1 MNLTERRIRDA
12 APRRSTWIMWDSQ
25 FRNFG
30 VRVAKGGT
38 KAFVLDFH
46 SAGKHRRVTLARVGE
61 MTLKQARDLAAREMA
76 RVRAGEAHML
86 DRRREVAEAPTVADA
101 VKRFL
106 TDYAERR
113 IANGRMKRRTVD
125 DYGSQCRS
133 VILPA
138 IGALPVAAV
147 ETRDIEAMV
156 DPLKPVM
163 RNRILALA
171 SRIFTLTEHWGWRP
185 QRSNPARGIERS
197 VETARDRVLSPAE
210 FEALA
215 GALADRAERNPA
227 AVAAIRFAAMTG
239 LRIGEILAIRWEH
252 VDKDTGALLLP
263 ETKTGR
269 RWHDLPAAAL
279 SVLERLP
286 RINAWCFTNG
296 RSAIGY
302 KHTAAVFRDVAA
314 AAGIDNVRLHDLRR
328 TVATRAAASGLGI
341 LELRALLGWKSTA
354 MPARYVALSG
364 DGIREHRRRIGDEVA
379 ALMEGGDDE
388 KIVPLRRRG

>member
-1 MNLTERRIRDA
+1 MSLTERSIRDA
-12 APRRSTWIMWDSQ
+12 APRASTWILWDSQ

-30 VRVAKGGT
+30 VRIAKGGT

-46 SAGKHRRVTLARVGE
+46 AGGKHRRVTLARVGE
-61 MTLKQARDLAAREMA
+61 MTLKQARDLAAGEIA
-76 RVRAGEAHML
+76 RVRAGEANML
-86 DRRREVAEAPTVADA
+86 ERRREAAEAQTVADL
-101 VKRFL
+101 VTRFL

-113 IANGRMKRRTVD
+113 IANGRMKRRTLH
-125 DYGSQCRS
+125 DYGSQCRG

-138 IGALPVAAV
+138 LGTMPVEAV
-147 ETRDIEAMV
+147 EPTDIEAMV

-163 RNRILALA
+163 RNRILALT
-171 SRIFTLTEHWGWRP
+171 SRIFTLAEHWGFRP
-185 QRSNPARGIERS
+185 QRTNPARGIERS
-197 VETARDRVLSPAE
+197 RETARDRVLEPGE
-210 FEALA
+210 FH
-215 GALADRAERNPA
+215 ALADALVERSERNPA

-239 LRIGEILAIRWEH
+239 LRIGEVLAVRWEH
-252 VDKDTGALLLP
+252 VNADTGALLLP

-269 RWHDLPAAAL
+269 RWHDLPAGAL
-279 SVLERLP
+279 AVLDGLL

-296 RSAIGY
+296 RTAIGY
-302 KHTAAVFRDVAA
+302 KHTAAVFRDVVE
-314 AAGIDNVRLHDLRR
+314 AAGLDDVRLHDMRR
-328 TVATRAAASGLGI
+328 TLATRAAASGLSV

-379 ALMEGGDDE
+379 ALMEGGGDE